1 MLNKNIILFFAI
13 FFSSFASTETFVC
26 KILLAP
32 VDEFE
37 NDFPIEEVHLLERD
51 EEFFLHIQ
59 DDEEREPYKII
70 RETQSYILL
79 HRGLRIVMIDT
90 QKLKIG
96 QYWIRIP
103 NKKNPNFGTCRRK
116 ILGKW

>member
-1 MLNKNIILFFAI
+1 
-13 FFSSFASTETFVC
+13 VQ

-51 EEFFLHIQ
+51 KEFFLHIQ

-70 RETQSYILL
+70 RET
-79 HRGLRIVMIDT
+79 
-90 QKLKIG
+90 
-96 QYWIRIP
+96 
-103 NKKNPNFGTCRRK
+103 
-116 ILGKW
+116 